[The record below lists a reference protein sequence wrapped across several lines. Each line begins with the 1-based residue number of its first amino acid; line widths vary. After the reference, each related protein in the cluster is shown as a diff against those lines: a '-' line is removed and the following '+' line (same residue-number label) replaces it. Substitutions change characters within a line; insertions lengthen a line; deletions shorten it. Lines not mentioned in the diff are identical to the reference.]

1 MSVAPP
7 VEVLL
12 ARRELALEQRQ
23 AELRRENGI
32 LFYTPHDKQN
42 QFHYA
47 GWIRRRYARTG
58 NRFGKSEMGAAE
70 DVAFALGYRPW
81 IAEGITLRTLG
92 LTDNVPEEFWDVE
105 LRYLGIPK
113 HSTKGLIVTT
123 DWDKSTEVF
132 TSQESGANQ
141 GKLFKY
147 IPKSSFVE
155 ATKNHSGAIDRVVVK
170 SLWGG
175 NSVIHLDTVKSYK
188 QNPLAFESGAWDWAH
203 FDEPVPEGLYK
214 ALSRG
219 LVDRGGKAWFTCTPL
234 TEPWLDTK
242 FSPNLEDQSR
252 EDVPT
257 KLTEDGDFWMMTGSM
272 YDNPYN
278 QKADIDFFLGE
289 LTEEERTTRIS
300 GRPASYSG
308 IVYKEFI
315 WDVHVRTE
323 PPSDWPNWEH
333 PPASYCL
340 RFAIDY
346 HPRKNNHVFFI
357 ATSPS
362 EVHYVYAELWT
373 DTLINELVADINST
387 LTREAT
393 VPGLIDPLADTPNRV
408 TDITPLEEVLRL
420 GLAVIP
426 ATKDPHNGIIA
437 VKTLLKARDRNGN
450 PIIYFNRQC
459 TRTLSEISRG
469 YIWDADTNKPVKK
482 NDDAM
487 ENFYRLALQGL
498 FYVEPSTA
506 SDYVPIPRR
515 ELLETTIV
523 DASDFFHRDD
533 KPSRAFDPERRYR
546 R

>member
-1 MSVAPP
+1 MTLPPP

-92 LTDNVPEEFWDVE
+92 LTDNVPPEFWDVE
-105 LRYLGIPK
+105 LRYLGIPR

-147 IPKSSFVE
+147 IPKSAFIE

-170 SLWGG
+170 SMWGG

-242 FSPNLEDQSR
+242 FVPDLESQSR
-252 EDVPT
+252 EELDVIES
-257 KLTEDGDFWMMTGSM
+257 KDYWMMTGSM

-278 QKADIDFFLGE
+278 KKEDIDFFLSE
-289 LTEEERTTRIS
+289 LTEEERETRIS

-308 IVYKEFI
+308 IVYKEFV
-315 WDVHVRTE
+315 WDLHVRRE
-323 PPSDWPNWEH
+323 PPPGWTSWEVP
-333 PPASYCL
+333 PPAYAL

-346 HPRKNNHVFFI
+346 HPRKPHHVLFI
-357 ATSPS
+357 ATSPL
-362 EVHYVYAELWT
+362 EVHYVYAEVFLSC
-373 DTLINELVADINST
+373 LMSELVIEIRNALGN
-387 LTREAT
+387 REST

-408 TDITPLEEVLRL
+408 TDITPLEEVIRL
-420 GLAVIP
+420 GLPVVP
-426 ATKDPHNGIIA
+426 ATKDPHNGILA
-437 VKTLLKARDRNGN
+437 VKALLKQRDRANTPTLVVN
-450 PIIYFNRQC
+450 PACRRF
-459 TRTLSEISRG
+459 LFEISRG
-469 YIWDADTNKPVKK
+469 FIWDADSNKPEKK

-498 FYVEPSTA
+498 FYVEPSSA
-506 SDYVPIPRR
+506 SDYAPISRR
-515 ELLETTIV
+515 DHLETSVV
-523 DASDFFHRDD
+523 DATEFFHRE
-533 KPSRAFDPERRYR
+533 PSSPAFDHAKRYR